1 MSIKRGC
8 QWSFIAKHSYLNPS
22 LCQLIYLNHEHKN
35 KQGDVCHGKVVVGYW
50 HALGSQLSNS
60 MKAHLK
66 GLLWQGL
73 FLAQV
78 MTHHKAYVR
87 KKVLKNEPIT
97 QDTFVLPSNVK
108 NLSRKKVDDLWQ
120 KHPKDPMSVQ
130 LSHFNLCSFSY

>member
-1 MSIKRGC
+1 
-8 QWSFIAKHSYLNPS
+8 
-22 LCQLIYLNHEHKN
+22 
-35 KQGDVCHGKVVVGYW
+35 
-50 HALGSQLSNS
+50 
-60 MKAHLK
+60 MKARLK

-97 QDTFVLPSNVK
+97 QDTFVLASNVR
-108 NLSRKKVDDLWQ
+108 NLSRKRVDDLWQ

-130 LSHFNLCSFSY
+130 MWVMENKILFSNMLNMPQWI